1 MSEVLPHEGLVVV
14 RPTKAGRFQQLVTAG
29 DHEFVVDEPA
39 GVGGRDAGPTPYDL
53 ILGALGACT
62 SMTLRLYAERK
73 GLPLDDAEVTLSHRR
88 IHAKDCADCE
98 SPKAMIDEITVRIAL
113 KGPLNDEQRT
123 RLLEIAE
130 MCPVHRTLAGEIKI
144 RTSLVPPA

>member
-1 MSEVLPHEGLVVV
+1 MSTASPHEGVVVV
-14 RPTKAGRFQQLVTAG
+14 RPTNAGLFQQMVRSG
-29 DHEFVVDEPA
+29 GHEFLVDEPA
-39 GVGGRDAGPTPYDL
+39 DLGGRDAGPTPYDL

-73 GLPLDDAEVTLSHRR
+73 GLPLEDVEVTLSHRR

-98 SPKAMIDEITVRIAL
+98 STKAMIDEITVRIAL
-113 KGPLNDEQRT
+113 TGPLDEAQRG

-130 MCPVHRTLAGEIKI
+130 MCPVHRTLADGIKI
-144 RTSLVPPA
+144 RTSLAEP